1 MDNGLAIIEFEGGQR
16 ASLFASRTMP
26 HGHETTTEVIGTEGT
41 LQVGFG
47 AHLSRVE
54 YRDAGG
60 VGHRALPDFFARF
73 ETAFRLEMTA
83 FVAACRGEQ
92 VLPLSLR
99 DATEAT
105 RIGQALRESLAS
117 GLPVNL

>member
-1 MDNGLAIIEFEGGQR
+1 MDNSVHDIDLARWLMGSPKATRVFASGTVAIHHDLAQYGDVDNGLAIIEFEGGQR

-60 VGHRALPDFFARF
+60 VGHRALPDF
-73 ETAFRLEMTA
+73 
-83 FVAACRGEQ
+83 
-92 VLPLSLR
+92 LR
-99 DATEAT
+99 DLKRRSA
-105 RIGQALRESLAS
+105 
-117 GLPVNL
+117 

>member
-60 VGHRALPDFFARF
+60 VGHRALPDF
-73 ETAFRLEMTA
+73 
-83 FVAACRGEQ
+83 
-92 VLPLSLR
+92 LR
-99 DATEAT
+99 DLKRRSA
-105 RIGQALRESLAS
+105 
-117 GLPVNL
+117 